1 MCVNNRRVASH
12 PTVGTCSAATRYH
25 ARCLRARDG
34 SVTHLT
40 HVAASTLTRVGFL
53 SLSLVGLTAGC
64 DREERTRAEARTF
77 LALYEVT
84 DHRAPIAERERK
96 LAQIEQLTLTD
107 PAIAGT
113 RDECVGAHRALIR
126 GERENEQAAAQ
137 LDRALSAQPDGGPL
151 DPQQAEHIRAGIVQA
166 ERSVGDARARFERC
180 EEQARS
186 LSLRFGA
193 R

>member
-1 MCVNNRRVASH
+1 MASGLRRPS
-12 PTVGTCSAATRYH
+12 
-25 ARCLRARDG
+25 D

-40 HVAASTLTRVGFL
+40 HMAPLTLARVGFV
-53 SLSLVGLTAGC
+53 SFVMVAVGLTSAC
-64 DREERTRAEARTF
+64 DREGRTRAEARTF

-96 LAQIEQLTLTD
+96 LGQIEQLTLTD
-107 PAIAGT
+107 PAIART
-113 RDECVGAHRALIR
+113 RDECVEAHRALIR
-126 GERENEQAAAQ
+126 GERGNEQAAAQ
-137 LDRALSAQPDGGPL
+137 LDRALVAQPDGGGI
-151 DPQQAEHIRAGIVQA
+151 DPEDAQRIRAGIVQA
-166 ERSVGDARARFERC
+166 ERSVGDARERFERC